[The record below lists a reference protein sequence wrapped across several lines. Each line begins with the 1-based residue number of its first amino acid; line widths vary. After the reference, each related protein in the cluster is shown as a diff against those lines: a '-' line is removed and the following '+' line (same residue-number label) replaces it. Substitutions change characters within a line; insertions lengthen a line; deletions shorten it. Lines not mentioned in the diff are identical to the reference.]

1 MSVGRGGPEVTMP
14 ALKLIDDDIDVRVA
28 VPPAGTLA
36 SVASGT
42 AVLVSSSFLRDIADG
57 RVARADLDPVF
68 DALDEEQEI
77 TAGMA
82 AFRTKTTGVDNTIFI
97 SAKVPRHK
105 PRIKVAIDPP
115 THLDRFGE
123 SASVAIADGSV
134 LAGKLSSHVHKQV
147 CGFLDLNRDVLIEY
161 WEQQIDD
168 AELHERLRPLPPR

>member
-1 MSVGRGGPEVTMP
+1 MP
-14 ALKLIDDDIDVRVA
+14 ALKLIDGDIDVRVA

-36 SVASGT
+36 SVASGA
-42 AVLVSSSFLRDIADG
+42 AVLVSSSFLRDIAEG
-57 RVARADLDPVF
+57 RVTRADLDPVF
-68 DALDEEQEI
+68 DALDEEQEM

-97 SAKVPRHK
+97 SARVPRHK

-134 LAGKLSSHVHKQV
+134 LAGKLPSHVHKQV

-161 WEQQIDD
+161 WEQRIDD